1 MGTQN
6 IYFQIHIL
14 RIWDF
19 LIDMNVICRDL
30 LDHYDDIVN
39 SVARRSLLEDCYAE
53 IVQLMG
59 EENAPPP
66 DYFLE
71 VYGRTVI
78 NSFNVLDPTEQVH
91 SIPENRLNKNAVHLL
106 IDHWPAEWSER
117 AVKEK
122 AS

>member
-1 MGTQN
+1 
-6 IYFQIHIL
+6 
-14 RIWDF
+14 
-19 LIDMNVICRDL
+19 MNVIFRDL

-91 SIPENRLNKNAVHLL
+91 SISENGLNKNAVHLC
-106 IDHWPAEWSER
+106 IDH
-117 AVKEK
+117 
-122 AS
+122 

>member
-1 MGTQN
+1 M
-6 IYFQIHIL
+6 
-14 RIWDF
+14 
-19 LIDMNVICRDL
+19 
-30 LDHYDDIVN
+30 DHYDDIVN

-78 NSFNVLDPTEQVH
+78 NSFNVLEPTEQVQL
-91 SIPENRLNKNAVHLL
+91 PEKTLKKNAVHLL
-106 IDHWPAEWSER
+106 SDH
-117 AVKEK
+117 
-122 AS
+122 